1 MATQP
6 KANPIKGIWSVYDA
20 DLKSIAVFDTFLD
33 YDATQESK
41 VVTMPV
47 EKGSFAGY
55 NKVASPYDV
64 TVRLAR
70 SGPPET
76 LAKFITDLERFA
88 NGTDLVSVVTPH
100 KVYTNANIESFKHG
114 MKRESGVSMLV
125 AELSLVEIRQVSA
138 NYKRVKRAGH
148 KKPQDRGL
156 VQAQKPRVAVLEAAN
171 KGVKAWAGIK

>member
-1 MATQP
+1 MAEKP
-6 KANPIKGIWSVYDA
+6 NPIKGVWSIYDA
-20 DLKSIAVFDTFLD
+20 DLKPIAVFDTFLD

-70 SGPPET
+70 AGTPET
-76 LAKFITDLERFA
+76 LAKFINDLERFA
-88 NGTDLVSVVTPH
+88 NGTDLVSVVTPRR
-100 KVYTNANIESFKHG
+100 VYTNANIESFKHG
-114 MKRESGVSMLV
+114 TKRESGTSILI

-148 KKPQDRGL
+148 KKPEDRGL
-156 VQAQKPRVAVLEAAN
+156 VQAKTPRTSLLASAKKAAS
-171 KGVKAWAGIK
+171 